1 MELFIFEVP
10 IDWGKL
16 DSQTGNDVLKFHL
29 WGRTAQETTSERAT
43 SSGKDKNTWPPHLS
57 SQVNNAQETPTG
69 PHPGGISI
77 TSLTTDTFITSP
89 SPVTS
94 GTQLGLQT
102 GSQRRRLRKGT
113 HRGKDGDVIAW
124 TCNTVYENE
133 NRSRDK
139 REEFHF

>member
-1 MELFIFEVP
+1 M
-10 IDWGKL
+10 
-16 DSQTGNDVLKFHL
+16 S
-29 WGRTAQETTSERAT
+29 
-43 SSGKDKNTWPPHLS
+43 
-57 SQVNNAQETPTG
+57 
-69 PHPGGISI
+69 GGISI

-94 GTQLGLQT
+94 GAQLGLQT

-139 REEFHF
+139 REMSFTFKSREMG